1 MPVML
6 QEEISFTF
14 ALLRMVWTLNVRK
27 YQAYLAQK
35 IHYFKKC
42 FKFNIQ
48 IDSIILFFKI
58 QNIWKIIQWKPFFF
72 LGPPI
77 TEFLVQE
84 ARVWLISF
92 VIFPEIFYSFI
103 RDDRILSLSLSS
115 RGFFFLT
122 LLRNASKNLRF
133 G

>member
-1 MPVML
+1 MKEVDMEWKCGASFLRDAVML
-6 QEEISFTF
+6 QEERSSTF
-14 ALLRMVWTLNVRK
+14 ALLWMVVWTFNVKK
-27 YQAYLAQK
+27 YQAYLTQK

-58 QNIWKIIQWKPFFF
+58 QNIWKIIQWKPFVF

-84 ARVWLISF
+84 AQVWLISF
-92 VIFPEIFYSFI
+92 VIFPEIFYIFTSRFIYFLFSF
-103 RDDRILSLSLSS
+103 
-115 RGFFFLT
+115 T
-122 LLRNASKNLRF
+122 
-133 G
+133 